1 MSGKQSQVMG
11 EWGKFMQAF
20 WLELPA
26 AAANRILGK
35 GDEQALNKAGWK
47 AYDAFVSL
55 ANEATNSLYQ
65 DKTVG
70 SVTGQVM
77 ETALRAQHIGSA
89 LTSAFFGNLWPSIG
103 LPTASEFASL
113 RTEIAAVR
121 SELAEALAPVEIE
134 EEPEPRSA
142 YTLTDD
148 GVRIFSN
155 GNGRSL
161 KEEDDDDAAA

>member
-11 EWGKFMQAF
+11 ELSKFMQAF
-20 WLELPA
+20 WVELPA
-26 AAANRILGK
+26 AAANKILGK
-35 GDEQALNKAGWK
+35 GDEHALDKAGWK

-55 ANEATNSLYQ
+55 ANEATNQLYQ

-70 SVTGQVM
+70 SVTGQAM
-77 ETALRAQHIGSA
+77 ETALRVQHIGNA

-121 SELAEALAPVEIE
+121 AELADALAPVEIE
-134 EEPEPRSA
+134 EEPVERG

-148 GVRIFSN
+148 GVRIFAD
-155 GNGRSL
+155 GRGL

>member
-1 MSGKQSQVMG
+1 MSGKQSQVMQELG
-11 EWGKFMQAF
+11 NFVQAF

-35 GDEQALNKAGWK
+35 GDDKALSKAGWK

-55 ANEATNSLYQ
+55 ANEATNQLYQ
-65 DKTVG
+65 DKTIG
-70 SVTGQVM
+70 AVTGQAM
-77 ETALRAQHIGSA
+77 ETVLRTQHIGSA
-89 LTSAFFGNLWPSIG
+89 LTSSFFGNLWPSIG

-113 RTEIAAVR
+113 RKEIAAVR
-121 SELAEALAPVEIE
+121 TELAEALAPVEIE
-134 EEPEPRSA
+134 DEPEARS

-155 GNGRSL
+155 GHGHSL